1 MLSPLSCPA
10 SPAYEVAYLIV
21 SCATRHFELP
31 TKPSAAAFAI
41 KLTMAGAAAACCK
54 ITSIYTVLIQQS
66 TFLSVSSSLTRA
78 SVRRTGK
85 SQRHVAHTLPHAA
98 VFHSYPQPSLSSK
111 VDSRP
116 NEQVQCKRRTT
127 PVAFCCLRNHQPQ
140 YSSCPMPAYMYVSR
154 MFTHPLRLPKHS
166 SLFSLVWQA
175 SFH

>member
-1 MLSPLSCPA
+1 MFSPLSCHA
-10 SPAYEVAYLIV
+10 SPAYEVAYVIGL
-21 SCATRHFELP
+21 CATRHFELP

-54 ITSIYTVLIQQS
+54 VTSIYPVLVQQS
-66 TFLSVSSSLTRA
+66 TCLSVSSSLTRA

-85 SQRHVAHTLPHAA
+85 SQRHVAQMLPHAA
-98 VFHSYPQPSLSSK
+98 LYHSYPQPSLSSK

-127 PVAFCCLRNHQPQ
+127 RAAFCCLHNHQPQ
-140 YSSCPMPAYMYVSR
+140 HSSCPMPTYMYLSACL
-154 MFTHPLRLPKHS
+154 HPLRLPKHS
-166 SLFSLVWQA
+166 SLFSLAWQA